1 MGKFKYVGGVIF
13 REWILFV
20 KRGNQD
26 EEIKFQESQLGRHL
40 LL

>member
-1 MGKFKYVGGVIF
+1 MDIIHT
-13 REWILFV
+13 ILFV